1 MRGEVGYS
9 APLASRLLPGMLP
22 RKISTRCCRAFGVS
36 RVVSDR
42 SLASKRSEEPPAH
55 RSDIARLQPQ
65 TLCLFPCLPSPV
77 HCLLCVSSNFLDSAD
92 YAADTN
98 STDTAAVG
106 LATRFTHAGQATRN
120 LFSRRGDPGF
130 RGDSMN
136 RLLAVLA
143 LAVLISTGC
152 CGRSCCLC
160 NPYLWTGNRAGCGD
174 SCGNDCCQECGC
186 DPCGDG
192 CCATCG
198 PCGSG
203 YQCAQTDP
211 NGRFHGGICGH
222 AADGCPLC
230 ICGKCG
236 LFHRYCGPNCPRCQ
250 CPCEVYGGCDH
261 CCPCPCNCCNGPGCC
276 ASGDQNYN
284 FAPGPPTGQVAY
296 PYYTVRGPRDFLM
309 NNPPSIGPY

>member
-1 MRGEVGYS
+1 MS
-9 APLASRLLPGMLP
+9 
-22 RKISTRCCRAFGVS
+22 
-36 RVVSDR
+36 
-42 SLASKRSEEPPAH
+42 
-55 RSDIARLQPQ
+55 
-65 TLCLFPCLPSPV
+65 PSG
-77 HCLLCVSSNFLDSAD
+77 SSNFLDSAD

-106 LATRFTHAGQATRN
+106 PATRFHYAGHATRN
-120 LFSRRGDPGF
+120 LFSRRGDPGL

-143 LAVLISTGC
+143 LAVLTSTGC
-152 CGRSCCLC
+152 CCGRGCLS
-160 NPYLWTGNRAGCGD
+160 PYLWTGHQNGCGD
-174 SCGNDCCQECGC
+174 SCG
-186 DPCGDG
+186 DG
-192 CCATCG
+192 CCQSCDCGGDCGGDCGCADGGCDQCGGGCCTSCG
-198 PCGSG
+198 PCGQGG

-236 LFHRYCGPNCPRCQ
+236 LFHRYCGPTCPRCQ
-250 CPCEVYGGCDH
+250 CPCETYGGCDH
-261 CCPCPCNCCNGPGCC
+261 CCPCPCSPCANGPGCC

-296 PYYTVRGPRDFLM
+296 PYYTTRGPRDFLM